1 MVAGPLASSL
11 GNDLRQVGS
20 TPDLFFMKYIA
31 AFFTL
36 FIIIVIVLADRDAIP
51 PFIKVLY
58 DFENGDKLGHFIL
71 YGLLNFFITL
81 TFIALPNRAAS
92 RVALSVGLIIALIV
106 TAEEFSQQFFSART
120 FDLID
125 LAASFVGLLV
135 GGWAAWQIKK
145 RRSSSG

>member
-1 MVAGPLASSL
+1 MISGRSGQRP
-11 GNDLRQVGS
+11 
-20 TPDLFFMKYIA
+20 TCFFMKYIA

-81 TFIALPNRAAS
+81 TFIRALPNRDS
-92 RVALSVGLIIALIV
+92 NRMALSVGLILALIV

-145 RRSSSG
+145 RRSS

>member
-1 MVAGPLASSL
+1 MSS
-11 GNDLRQVGS
+11 GRSGQRP
-20 TPDLFFMKYIA
+20 TCFFMKYIA

-81 TFIALPNRAAS
+81 TFIALPNRDAN
-92 RVALSVGLIIALIV
+92 RMALSVGLILALIV

-145 RRSSSG
+145 RRLSSG

>member
-1 MVAGPLASSL
+1 
-11 GNDLRQVGS
+11 
-20 TPDLFFMKYIA
+20 MKYIA

-36 FIIIVIVLADRDAIP
+36 FIVIVIVLADHDAIP

-81 TFIALPNRAAS
+81 TFIRALPNRTS
-92 RVALSVGLIIALIV
+92 NWVTLSVGLILALIV
-106 TAEEFSQQFFSART
+106 AAEEFSQQFFSART

-125 LAASFVGLLV
+125 LAASFIGLLV
-135 GGWAAWQIKK
+135 GGWAAWHIKK